1 MSTPMVQAT
10 KARLKRMTR
19 RLKGLERVNRN
30 PDSSTFLRFET
41 NDKGQLVAVFDD
53 PRLPFHEVAIA
64 PYQLGDILWV
74 RENFRVNSWVPDD
87 GEVTFRYEADGAV
100 SPYICFDD
108 EDRFIRYWE
117 QSCIDLDDAGYVINE
132 NECYAD
138 YDYKDLRLRPSI
150 FLPKEA
156 ARIWLQ
162 VTDIKVERL
171 HDISQDDII
180 AEGVCYGEEYNSEL
194 CKWRDSLYGIHQT
207 RKKFWEK
214 TWRSINGDESWDAN
228 PWVWVVSFEVL
239 STTGKPENI

>member
-19 RLKGLERVNRN
+19 RLKGLENINNN
-30 PDSSTFLRFET
+30 PLDWRFDRFEI
-41 NDKGQLVAVFDD
+41 NAKGGLNAVFVDRCGFLNESI
-53 PRLPFHEVAIA
+53 PC
-64 PYQLGDILWV
+64 PYGQPGDILWV
-74 RENFRVNSWVPDD
+74 RESYQWMDGFAGWDYYVFKADFQLKNGEWVK
-87 GEVTFRYEADGAV
+87 EV
-100 SPYICFDD
+100 
-108 EDRFIRYWE
+108 
-117 QSCIDLDDAGYVINE
+117 E
-132 NECYAD
+132 NKFHDVEVVR
-138 YDYKDLRLRPSI
+138 KWKPSI
-150 FLPKEA
+150 FMPKSA
-156 ARIWLQ
+156 ARIWLR
-162 VTDIKVERL
+162 VTDTRVEQL